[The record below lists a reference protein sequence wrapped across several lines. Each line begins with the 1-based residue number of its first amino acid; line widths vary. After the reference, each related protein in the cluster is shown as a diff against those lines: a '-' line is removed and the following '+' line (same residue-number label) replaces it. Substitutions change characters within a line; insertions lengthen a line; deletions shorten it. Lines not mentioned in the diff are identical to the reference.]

1 MNPMNGR
8 VLKAAAGGF
17 VAMFVL
23 SFVWYGVVMMDWYAD
38 KYGNIMRMEDDISMA
53 YIALGYVIRA
63 FLLAYI
69 YTYGY
74 KGGSGTSEGMRFG
87 VVMGLLLGLPLAF
100 VGAGAWNI
108 ELGASLVDG
117 IYTVVEIG
125 VGGTVIG
132 WLYGSDAPAAAPAAA
147 PSPPPAAPEAPPAEE

>member
-1 MNPMNGR
+1 MNPINGR

-23 SFVWYGVVMMDWYAD
+23 SFIWYANVMASWYETHFPNMAAAEAD
-38 KYGNIMRMEDDISMA
+38 MSIPLIAFGYLIM
-53 YIALGYVIRA
+53 A
-63 FLLAYI
+63 FLLASA

-87 VVMGLLLGLPLAF
+87 VLMGLIIGLPMAF
-100 VGAGAWNI
+100 VGAGTSSV
-108 ELGASLVDG
+108 ELGPSLVDG
-117 IYTVVEIG
+117 IYRVVEIG

-132 WLYGSDAPAAAPAAA
+132 LLYGSDAPAEAPAAA
-147 PSPPPAAPEAPPAEE
+147 PPPATSDAPATEG